1 MNYYFYRDN
10 VFKQESES
18 EDEEEKLE
26 MKSKYDLMLTD
37 EKVSQLFNDF
47 QQFPQKYPFC
57 TLYKS
62 TLSTKR

>member
-1 MNYYFYRDN
+1 MINIKPNTKKLSRNTKTCTYFLYAYRDN

-37 EKVSQLFNDF
+37 EKVGL
-47 QQFPQKYPFC
+47 KI
-57 TLYKS
+57 
-62 TLSTKR
+62 